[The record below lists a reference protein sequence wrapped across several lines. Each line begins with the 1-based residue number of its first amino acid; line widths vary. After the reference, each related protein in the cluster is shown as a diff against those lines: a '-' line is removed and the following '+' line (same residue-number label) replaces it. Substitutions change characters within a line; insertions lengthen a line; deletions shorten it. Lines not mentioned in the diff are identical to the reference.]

1 MQKGRECCPGQ
12 VVEILEDGLYKV
24 ELIDGSKVEVPKS
37 AILKMKDIQVEVG
50 QWVAVGYKQVLYR
63 WKDLKAT
70 DQADSINWEQRIGE
84 IPQFAFEARGSHDA
98 HAARYEEM
106 LEYEIDDYIR
116 ENYFVIQQRVIDW
129 ANLTAGM
136 VLLEIGIGTG
146 LLTEKIP
153 EGVVIF
159 GIDISE
165 KMMEKAR
172 EKNLPIKL
180 IVGSFL
186 DIPFPDQFFQRIV
199 STFAFHHLTPEEKIL
214 AFQEMDRV
222 LQPGGSWLIGDF
234 MFENDQ
240 QKDELVE
247 KFTAEGRTDML
258 EEFEEEYF
266 TEIDTSIEILEEMG
280 YQVEY
285 ERGSTLSWILKVTK
299 KF

>member
-1 MQKGRECCPGQ
+1 MQKGRECRPGR
-12 VVEILEDGLYKV
+12 VVEILEDGLYQV
-24 ELIDGSKVEVPKS
+24 ELLDGTRVEVPKS
-37 AILKMKDIQVEVG
+37 TVLKIKDIQVDLG
-50 QWVAVGYKQVLYR
+50 HWVAVGYQQILYR
-63 WKDLKAT
+63 WDDLKAT
-70 DQADSINWEQRIGE
+70 AQVDSIDWEERIRE
-84 IPQFAFEARGSHDA
+84 IPQFVFEARGSHDA

-106 LEYEIDDYIR
+106 LENELDDYIR
-116 ENYFVIQQRVIDW
+116 ENYFAIQQRVVDW
-129 ANLTAGM
+129 ADLTSGTI
-136 VLLEIGIGTG
+136 LLEIGIGTG

-159 GIDISE
+159 GIDLSE

-180 IVGSFL
+180 TVGSFL

-214 AFQEMDRV
+214 AFREMDRV

-240 QKDELVE
+240 QMNMLIE

-258 EEFEEEYF
+258 EEFDDEYF
-266 TEIDTSIEILEEMG
+266 TKIDISIEILEEMG

-285 ERGSTLSWILKVTK
+285 ERGSTLSWILKATK